1 MKILNSIKFKVI
13 LEFIN
18 FINWNKKLYQKMI
31 KYKFKLMTKLK
42 CFIFKI
48 IIKIYGQIFMFNL
61 IMFSN
66 FKIKK

>member
-13 LEFIN
+13 LVYIN
-18 FINWNKKLYQKMI
+18 IINWNKKLYQKMI
-31 KYKFKLMTKLK
+31 KYKLKLMTKLK
-42 CFIFKI
+42 CFIYKI
-48 IIKIYGQIFMFNL
+48 IIKIYGLIFLFNL